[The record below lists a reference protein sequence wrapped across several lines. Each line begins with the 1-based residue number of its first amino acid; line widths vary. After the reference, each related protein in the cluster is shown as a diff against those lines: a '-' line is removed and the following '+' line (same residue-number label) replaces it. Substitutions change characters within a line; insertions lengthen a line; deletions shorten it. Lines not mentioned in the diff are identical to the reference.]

1 MCSTYYTALSRT
13 IWERIMEYVDS
24 TDELAYITSLEQQN
38 SELMAALDAALHK
51 MLLGH
56 DKASSDSESA
66 WLKIHQAEDIIRN
79 ALWKV
84 RK

>member
-1 MCSTYYTALSRT
+1 
-13 IWERIMEYVDS
+13 MEYVDS

-56 DKASSDSESA
+56 HKASSDSESA
-66 WLKIHQAEDIIRN
+66 WHNIHQAEDIIRN